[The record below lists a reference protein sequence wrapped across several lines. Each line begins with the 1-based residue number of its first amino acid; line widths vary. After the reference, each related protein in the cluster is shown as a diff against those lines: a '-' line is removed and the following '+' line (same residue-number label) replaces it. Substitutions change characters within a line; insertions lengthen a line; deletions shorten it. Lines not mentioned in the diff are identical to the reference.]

1 VVVLT
6 LRLGIHVA
14 AADTLGLPFVRP
26 YLSGRSAE
34 DFASGANFAVGG
46 ATALS
51 PDFFRARGFDTMGNK
66 VDLDMEMKW
75 FRGLLDLLCP
85 GNLAGMY
92 VLLHLL
98 VSSSSMLPPHL
109 TGSHA
114 LLRRRKGAES
124 VRPILSAETLAF
136 TALRNPNTL
145 TVPASCPAQLGKAN
159 AGKGSSWSKKQ
170 FLEDTVLCRGVQIW
184 KLKDVV

>member
-1 VVVLT
+1 VV
-6 LRLGIHVA
+6 

-34 DFASGANFAVGG
+34 DFAGGANFAVGG

-51 PDFFRARGFDTMGNK
+51 PDFFRARGFHNMGNR

-92 VLLHLL
+92 VSSCFT
-98 VSSSSMLPPHL
+98 SSSPPVPCFPHL
-109 TGSHA
+109 TP
-114 LLRRRKGAES
+114 RTP
-124 VRPILSAETLAF
+124 VRLMH
-136 TALRNPNTL
+136 
-145 TVPASCPAQLGKAN
+145 
-159 AGKGSSWSKKQ
+159 
-170 FLEDTVLCRGVQIW
+170 
-184 KLKDVV
+184 

>member
-6 LRLGIHVA
+6 LRLGIHVV

-34 DFASGANFAVGG
+34 DFACGANFAVGG

-114 LLRRRKGAES
+114 RASLAAS
-124 VRPILSAETLAF
+124 SAQGSRIGPPDLIG
-136 TALRNPNTL
+136 
-145 TVPASCPAQLGKAN
+145 GKACFHGN
-159 AGKGSSWSKKQ
+159 EAADNEYKHVDCSSFLPSPARQGERWQGIQTNCTVTLVGGERTGK
-170 FLEDTVLCRGVQIW
+170 LE
-184 KLKDVV
+184 